1 MSAFFTCYKRELW
14 KLLTTPLAATLL
26 IFYLLLSGI
35 LTLTLGGF
43 IDGNSASLDG
53 FFLWQPWLFLFLG
66 AAVTM
71 GSWAEEYRTGTAEI
85 LLTLPVSPE
94 TLVWTKF
101 FSALT
106 LLATGLFCTAPFPVT
121 CAWLGN
127 PDWGPIATGYLGCLL
142 TAGLFLALGQCASA
156 CASSQF
162 VSFLTSFLLGLS
174 ALLAGFRPSNLLLL
188 KWGAPPA
195 LMHFLS
201 TSGLNSHFEELT
213 SGRLALRDLYFFLAG
228 TAVFLMLT
236 CWRIRLRHCRRAPG
250 RAALTLSLCVALVAL
265 MPMVDCVTWRLD
277 YTSDG
282 LYTMDLGSYEVL
294 SEMKYPVEVSFVYSQ
309 NHPEI
314 SATTR
319 RHALRVQELLRE
331 FAAHGQGNL
340 RLREFFPETPLEQD
354 EAEAMGLEPHIGSLG
369 DLWFLGVAVRPLGQ
383 EGTAVTIPQLQPEE
397 GASLEY
403 QLVRTLAASQR
414 SARRRLGV
422 CSTLPVLES
431 LNPMTKNLTPTW
443 WILQQLEEDFELVDV
458 DGQRALPE
466 GLDALL
472 LVHPKGFSATFWESV
487 ERHLNQGKGVFL
499 ALDPLSRA
507 EAQRNGGSRI
517 LQASE
522 VPADLAERWGIAFA
536 KNRIVADRTLASAMT
551 DSHRGLETL
560 PTLLTLPKKLLS
572 AGSPVT
578 AHLAS
583 LSFFCCGSFQWHDK
597 EGVSIVPLVSSTKDS
612 RLLLPYEAQR
622 NGADILTDFQ
632 ADEADYAL
640 AVQVQEQAGGRAILV
655 GDADWLHNSLCVNET
670 QDAMGRERSIAINDN
685 AAFLANAVEFLC
697 DDSRLLRLRS
707 RGVKPRTFTKL
718 EALGK
723 AAEKRIQELDAE
735 TYRENES
742 LRSRGMALLQQ
753 GKSANDPEIQR
764 QLDEL
769 AAEDARQQQRLKERQ
784 REVLFDL
791 RKQLDALERN
801 VALWNLL
808 LMPAL
813 LALLASVVSWRRRH

>member
-14 KLLTTPLAATLL
+14 KLLTTPLAAALL
-26 IFYLLLSGI
+26 IFYLLLSGV

-43 IDGNSASLDG
+43 IEGNSASLDG
-53 FFLWQPWLFLFLG
+53 FFIWQPWLFLFLG

-71 GSWAEEYRTGTAEI
+71 GSWAEEYRTGTAEV
-85 LLTLPVSPE
+85 LLTLPVAPE
-94 TLVWTKF
+94 TLVWTKY

-106 LLATGLFCTAPFPVT
+106 LLAAGLLCTAPFPVT
-121 CAWLGN
+121 CACLGA
-127 PDWGPIATGYLGCLL
+127 PDWGPIAIGYVGCLL
-142 TAGLFLALGQCASA
+142 AAGLFLALGQFASA

-162 VSFLTSFLLGLS
+162 VSFLASFLVGLA
-174 ALLAGFRPSNLLLL
+174 ALLTGFRPSNLLLL

-213 SGRLALRDLYFFLAG
+213 SGRLALRDLFFFLAG
-228 TAVFLMLT
+228 TALFLMLA
-236 CWRIRLRHCRRAPG
+236 CWRIRLRHCRRSHRRTAWTMVLCI
-250 RAALTLSLCVALVAL
+250 ALIALV
-265 MPMVDCVTWRLD
+265 PVVDRVSWRLD
-277 YTSDG
+277 YTADG

-294 SEMKYPVEVSFVYSQ
+294 SEMTIPVEVSFVYSQ

-314 SATTR
+314 SAATR
-319 RHALRVQELLRE
+319 HYALRVQELLRE
-331 FAAHGQGNL
+331 FAANSNGNL
-340 RLREFFPETPLEQD
+340 RLQEFFPETPQEQD

-369 DLWFLGVAVRPLGQ
+369 DLWFLGVAVRPLGT
-383 EGTAVTIPQLQPEE
+383 EGTAVVIPQLQPEE

-422 CSTLPVLES
+422 CSTLPVLETI
-431 LNPMTKNLTPTW
+431 NPVTKNLTPTW
-443 WILQQLEEDFELVDV
+443 WSLQQLEGDFELVDV
-458 DGQRALPE
+458 DGQKPLPE
-466 GLDALL
+466 KLDALL
-472 LVHPKGFSATFWESV
+472 LVHPKGFADAFWESV
-487 ERHLNQGKGVFL
+487 ERHLNQGKGIFL

-507 EAQRNGGSRI
+507 EAQRNGSSRI
-517 LQASE
+517 LQPSE
-522 VPADLAERWGIAFA
+522 LPTLLAERWGVTFA
-536 KNRIVADRTLASAMT
+536 KNRIVADRTLSSAMT

-560 PTLLTLPKKLLS
+560 PTLLTLTEKLL
-572 AGSPVT
+572 AGESPVT
-578 AHLAS
+578 AHLSA
-583 LSFFCCGSFQWHDK
+583 LSFFCCGSFQWQPT
-597 EGVSIVPLVSSTKDS
+597 EAVAVIPLASSTRDS

-622 NGADILTDFQ
+622 SGADILTDFQ
-632 ADEADYAL
+632 ADEADYTL
-640 AVQVQEQAGGRAILV
+640 AMQIQEQAGGRAILV

-670 QDAMGRERSIAINDN
+670 QDTMGRDRTIAINDN

-707 RGVKPRTFTKL
+707 RGAKPRTFTKL

-742 LRSRGMALLQQ
+742 LRARGLALLQQ
-753 GKSANDPEIQR
+753 GRAVNDPEIQR

-769 AAEDARQQQRLKERQ
+769 AAEDALQQQHLKERQ
-784 REVLFDL
+784 REVLFGL

-813 LALLASVVSWRRRH
+813 LALLAAIVAWRRRH